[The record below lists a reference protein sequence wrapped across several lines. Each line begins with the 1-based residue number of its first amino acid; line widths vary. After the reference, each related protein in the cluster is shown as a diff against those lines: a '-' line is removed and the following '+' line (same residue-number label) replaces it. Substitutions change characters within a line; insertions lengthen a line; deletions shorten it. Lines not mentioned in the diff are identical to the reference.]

1 MRGRI
6 KEEDSSVPLRKG
18 PYFYYTKNLEG
29 KQYKIHCRRAIYGG
43 EGPGSFDEVMTPE
56 TAGPEEVLLDENE
69 KALQSEFFIVQA
81 VKVSPNHRR
90 VAYNVD
96 TKGDEFYTIHVFD
109 IESKKLVGKPV
120 IGATE
125 QVEWVD
131 DDTLVYVTQD
141 DTRRPYKAWRHE
153 LHTEQSQD
161 VCLYHE
167 EDEEYFLDIIS
178 SESEEYLFVLS
189 GSKMTS
195 FILYMKKNSPAKELR
210 YLTQRIKGIDT
221 IATHRG
227 GHFFIK
233 QRSEDAFN
241 SELLICPIEDVS
253 KTSILI
259 PHRESVK
266 LDQVEVSR
274 DHLIVYEREDG
285 LENIIVYSLPKVGQP
300 IENLANGRRLQF
312 SETVYSILP
321 KEFQFNSSILR
332 YSYSSLRTPP
342 SVYDYD
348 MNTGE
353 SSLKKRQEVLGDFDI
368 EHYEIV
374 RRWACAEDG
383 SNIPISIV
391 YRKDLVKLDGT
402 DPLLLYG
409 YGSYEVVNE
418 PSFRGESLSLLNRGI
433 VFAIAHI
440 RGGGEMGRKWY
451 DDGKLFKKKNT
462 FTDFIC
468 SAEYLLANK
477 FGAKEKLCI
486 HGRSAGGLLIGA
498 VLTMKPDLFRC
509 AIAEVAFVDV
519 LTTMLD
525 SSIPL
530 TTAEYEEW
538 GNPNIKDYYTYIKS
552 YSPVDNVSVP
562 FIHYMGL
569 FLNVGD

>member
-1 MRGRI
+1 MAYHPTLFSNVLNCATFLECGRSNPSCITSPDSSSSHSLPHMRAKAGTAGLRKVVRSAPLNSYGCNRDGFSFTDRVCEKLHPFPHVSAPNVSILRRFLVVGAFALLNLTTRCNAGQQLDILASGDSVISETFVGLCNMAFELGPKPPSAKKVKHVLELFGDVREDYYYWLRDDARQNPDVLAHLQQENAYTEGAMSDTSDLQELLYKEMRGRI

-259 PHRESVK
+259 PHRERYNHHS
-266 LDQVEVSR
+266 ECFPY
-274 DHLIVYEREDG
+274 IV
-285 LENIIVYSLPKVGQP
+285 V
-300 IENLANGRRLQF
+300 
-312 SETVYSILP
+312 
-321 KEFQFNSSILR
+321 
-332 YSYSSLRTPP
+332 
-342 SVYDYD
+342 
-348 MNTGE
+348 
-353 SSLKKRQEVLGDFDI
+353 
-368 EHYEIV
+368 
-374 RRWACAEDG
+374 
-383 SNIPISIV
+383 
-391 YRKDLVKLDGT
+391 
-402 DPLLLYG
+402 
-409 YGSYEVVNE
+409 
-418 PSFRGESLSLLNRGI
+418 
-433 VFAIAHI
+433 AIAI
-440 RGGGEMGRKWY
+440 R
-451 DDGKLFKKKNT
+451 
-462 FTDFIC
+462 
-468 SAEYLLANK
+468 
-477 FGAKEKLCI
+477 
-486 HGRSAGGLLIGA
+486 
-498 VLTMKPDLFRC
+498 
-509 AIAEVAFVDV
+509 
-519 LTTMLD
+519 
-525 SSIPL
+525 SIFH
-530 TTAEYEEW
+530 
-538 GNPNIKDYYTYIKS
+538 NFS
-552 YSPVDNVSVP
+552 
-562 FIHYMGL
+562 
-569 FLNVGD
+569 